1 VLRKQVKDLPLT
13 FTLDDSMAMAE
24 GRTLSA
30 AGQVIV
36 GARISRSGNPMPAS
50 GDLEGQV
57 GPVAV
62 GAKGLAIVID
72 RAVP

>member
-1 VLRKQVKDLPLT
+1 
-13 FTLDDSMAMAE
+13 MAMAE